1 MWKARKQML
10 LPVVIV
16 GLALFVLAF
25 VGLNRIIPTLF
36 GLGSVIGIIFSLYL
50 VYLGFISSN
59 ENKFI
64 WGCLLLL
71 ASGAVLVY
79 LKTAWSD

>member
-1 MWKARKQML
+1 ML

-25 VGLNRIIPTLF
+25 VGLNKIVPTLF

-50 VYLGFISSN
+50 MYMGFVSSN
-59 ENKFI
+59 ESKFI

-71 ASGAVLVY
+71 AAGSVLVY
-79 LKTAWSD
+79 LKSAWSD